1 MTAANKSAVLV
12 SPIAEDVLRG
22 LTARPRRLPP
32 KLFYDA
38 VGSRLFDE
46 ITETP
51 EYYPTR
57 TERAMLQDFAG
68 EMVRQAG
75 KNLTLIELGAGS
87 ASKTQLLI
95 HALLRRQLR
104 AEFYPVDVSSSA
116 LQGALASLNGH
127 FPRLRVLPIV
137 ADYTHRLPDLDS
149 FAGRN
154 SPGGRRSSSAGRK
167 LVLFLGST
175 IGNFEPEEA
184 EAFLKNVRRSLKPGD
199 ALLIGFD
206 LIKNAEVLNA
216 AYNDAAGVT
225 ARFNKNMLAR
235 INHELGGTFDLDAF
249 EHVAFW
255 NRRKSRIEMHL
266 ESVYEQTVW
275 IEDLGRGFHFE
286 QGERIHTEN
295 SYKFNMT
302 SIRRLLRRAGFKLEK
317 SWTDS
322 KGWFCEALGRV

>member
-1 MTAANKSAVLV
+1 MTAANKPALLV
-12 SPIAEDVLRG
+12 SPIAEEVLRG

-38 VGSRLFDE
+38 AGSRLFDE

-95 HALLRRQLR
+95 QAVLRRQLR

-116 LQGALASLNGH
+116 LQGALTSLNGH
-127 FPRLRVLPIV
+127 FPRLRVMPIV
-137 ADYTHRLPDLDS
+137 ADYTHRLPAL
-149 FAGRN
+149 
-154 SPGGRRSSSAGRK
+154 SSLAGRK

-184 EAFLKNVRRSLKPGD
+184 ETFLKNVRRSLKPGD

-206 LIKNAEVLNA
+206 LIKDAEVLNA
-216 AYNDAAGVT
+216 AYNDSAGVT

-255 NRRKSRIEMHL
+255 NKRRSRIEMHL
-266 ESVYEQTVW
+266 ESLYEQTVW

-295 SYKFNMT
+295 SYKFNVP

-317 SWTDS
+317 SWRDQKS
-322 KGWFCEALGRV
+322 WFCEALGRV

>member
-1 MTAANKSAVLV
+1 MTAVNKPAVLV

-22 LTARPRRLPP
+22 LSMRPRRLPP

-38 VGSRLFDE
+38 AGSRLFDQ

-57 TERAMLQDFAG
+57 TERAILTEFAG

-75 KNLTLIELGAGS
+75 KNLTLVELGAGS

-95 HALLRRQLR
+95 KALLRSQLR
-104 AEFYPVDVSSSA
+104 GEFYPVDVSSSA
-116 LQGALASLNGH
+116 LQDALATLNGH
-127 FPRLRVLPIV
+127 FPRLRVTPVV
-137 ADYTHRLPDLDS
+137 ADYTHHLPDL
-149 FAGRN
+149 
-154 SPGGRRSSSAGRK
+154 SSIVGRK

-184 EAFLKNVRRSLKPGD
+184 EAFLRNIRRSLQPGD

-206 LIKNAEVLNA
+206 LIKDAAVLNA

-225 ARFNKNMLAR
+225 AGFNKNMLVR
-235 INHELGGTFDLDAF
+235 INRELGGSFDVDAF

-266 ESVYEQTVW
+266 ESIYEQTVW
-275 IEDLGRGFHFE
+275 IQDLGRGFHFDR
-286 QGERIHTEN
+286 GERIHTEN
-295 SYKFNMT
+295 SYKFNPA
-302 SIRRLLRRAGFKLEK
+302 SIGRLLRRSGFKLEK
-317 SWTDS
+317 RWTDEN
-322 KGWFCEALGRV
+322 GWFCEALGRV

>member
-1 MTAANKSAVLV
+1 MTAANKPAVLV
-12 SPIAEDVLRG
+12 SPIAEEVLRG
-22 LTARPRRLPP
+22 LSAHPRRLPP

-38 VGSRLFDE
+38 MGSRLFDQ
-46 ITETP
+46 ITETE

-57 TERAMLQDFAG
+57 TERAMLRESAG

-95 HALLRRQLR
+95 QALLRRQLR

-116 LQGALASLNGH
+116 LQGALTSLNGH
-127 FPRLRVLPIV
+127 FPRLRVSPIV
-137 ADYTHRLPDLDS
+137 ADYTHRLPDL
-149 FAGRN
+149 
-154 SPGGRRSSSAGRK
+154 SSLAGRK

-184 EAFLKNVRRSLKPGD
+184 EAFLKNVRQSLAPGD

-206 LIKNAEVLNA
+206 LIKDANVLNA
-216 AYNDAAGVT
+216 AYNDAQGVT
-225 ARFNKNMLAR
+225 ARFNKNMLIR
-235 INHELGGTFDLDAF
+235 INRELGGSFDVDAF

-255 NRRKSRIEMHL
+255 NKKKSRIEMHL

-275 IEDLGRGFHFE
+275 VQDLGRGFHFE

-295 SYKFNMT
+295 SYKFNMS
-302 SIRRLLRRAGFKLEK
+302 SIERLLRRAGFKLEK
-317 SWTDS
+317 SWTDP
-322 KGWFCEALGRV
+322 KGWFCEALARV

>member
-12 SPIAEDVLRG
+12 SPIAEEVLRG
-22 LTARPRRLPP
+22 LCLRPRRLPP

-38 VGSRLFDE
+38 EGSRLFDL

-57 TERAMLQDFAG
+57 TERAILTGAAG
-68 EMVRQAG
+68 EMLRQAG
-75 KNLTLIELGAGS
+75 KNLTLVELGAGS

-95 HALLRRQLR
+95 QALLRRQLR

-116 LQGALASLNGH
+116 LQGALATLNGH
-127 FPRLRVLPIV
+127 FPRLRVTPIV
-137 ADYTHRLPDLDS
+137 ADYTHHLPDL
-149 FAGRN
+149 
-154 SPGGRRSSSAGRK
+154 SSLAGRK

-184 EAFLKNVRRSLKPGD
+184 EAFLKNVRQSLAPGD

-206 LIKNAEVLNA
+206 LIKDANVLNA
-216 AYNDAAGVT
+216 AYNDAQGVT
-225 ARFNKNMLAR
+225 ARFNKNMLIR
-235 INHELGGTFDLDAF
+235 INRELGGSFDVDAF

-255 NRRKSRIEMHL
+255 NKKKSRIEMHL

-275 IEDLGRGFHFE
+275 VQDLGRGFHFE

-295 SYKFNMT
+295 SYKFNMS
-302 SIRRLLRRAGFKLEK
+302 SIERLLRRAGFKLEK
-317 SWTDS
+317 SWTDP
-322 KGWFCEALGRV
+322 KGWFCEALARV